1 VFVKRNTNV
10 NMQLILKELLEIL
23 HYKAKSKGERFQL
36 HINGNFPFN
45 KQTHMLNYVKTLK
58 EFKQN

>member
-1 VFVKRNTNV
+1 
-10 NMQLILKELLEIL
+10 MQLILKELLEIL